1 MDITIGGWIGFLIG
15 LALGGISCLLIGII
29 WTDEH
34 WRKKMNNVWAK
45 PEYDKAPYEIE
56 KKE

>member
-1 MDITIGGWIGFLIG
+1 MNITIGGWIGFLIG
-15 LALGGISCLLIGII
+15 LGFGGISCLLVGII

-34 WRKKMNNVWAK
+34 WRKKMNSVWCKKEA
-45 PEYDKAPYEIE
+45 EQAPYEIE